1 MAQKMDIICEWPL
14 IGYARD
20 TFLSLVQ
27 LFTTYL
33 GAREKIRVNYDIL

>member
-1 MAQKMDIICEWPL
+1 MDIIHGWPQ
-14 IGYARD
+14 IGYTRD

-27 LFTTYL
+27 LFTYL